1 LYNNWYSFNCNWE
14 DKGEKE
20 MNIHTLDKR
29 KKEAMCSEP
38 TDDKRVSSFGEH
50 ETHIAFTYSKSKGLE
65 IQRVLFN

>member
-1 LYNNWYSFNCNWE
+1 
-14 DKGEKE
+14 

>member
-1 LYNNWYSFNCNWE
+1 
-14 DKGEKE
+14 

-50 ETHIAFTYSKSKGLE
+50 ETHIALHIQNLKGLKSRGFCL
-65 IQRVLFN
+65 IKYNGGKTKWQKHKMS